1 MVSRRFRVFLAVSG
15 SRAPS
20 ASVFSSTGIAAVASV
35 IRPWASRIRRS
46 FHDCSESPLRVTSM
60 IGNRAAMF
68 APQRAATPAEQSRA
82 AASSGQ
88 LFAASRSALM
98 K

>member
-1 MVSRRFRVFLAVSG
+1 
-15 SRAPS
+15 
-20 ASVFSSTGIAAVASV
+20 
-35 IRPWASRIRRS
+35 
-46 FHDCSESPLRVTSM
+46 M